1 LQRTPTT
8 YIVNIGKVGIKIIIG
23 KKRNIPDVFANV
35 LRMHPNEIGH
45 LLWAEYLFD
54 YINEYEI
61 MDTLNYDKQKKINL
75 I

>member
-1 LQRTPTT
+1 
-8 YIVNIGKVGIKIIIG
+8 
-23 KKRNIPDVFANV
+23 
-35 LRMHPNEIGH
+35 MHPNEIGH

-54 YINEYEI
+54 YINEHEI